1 VIVMTLAVVGGDAGA
16 DMDRLA
22 DIKRRA
28 PDVMLYAAGGVR
40 GASDLM
46 RLKQAGTR
54 GVLVASALHAGRLNG
69 ADLAAAASKDAGDA
83 V

>member
-1 VIVMTLAVVGGDAGA
+1 MTLAVVGGDAGA

-28 PDVMLYAAGGVR
+28 PNVMHNAAGGLR

-54 GVLVASALHAGRLNG
+54 GVLVASALHEGRLNS
-69 ADLAAAASKDAGDA
+69 ADVAVAASKDARDA
-83 V
+83 E

>member
-28 PDVMLYAAGGVR
+28 PDVLYAAGGVR